1 MPDNSKEIEVISQYF
16 ATKRQ
21 ILTIEKKALEK
32 LSSAQDNPLLQKCS
46 FCGRSENNELF
57 LELFLVRGEDKASIC
72 PDCAQQITAMLNR
85 PINE

>member
-46 FCGRSENNELF
+46 FCGRSVNN
-57 LELFLVRGEDKASIC
+57 ELFLVRGEDKASIC